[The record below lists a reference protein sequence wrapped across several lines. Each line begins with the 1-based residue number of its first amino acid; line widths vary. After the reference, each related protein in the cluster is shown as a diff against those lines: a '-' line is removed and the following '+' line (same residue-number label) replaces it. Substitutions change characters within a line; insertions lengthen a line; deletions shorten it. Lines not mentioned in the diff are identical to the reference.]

1 MNITFL
7 AAAGGL
13 GDLVN
18 QTAESFGFDVRIFL
32 SQIISFVIVALLL
45 KRFAYKPILAV
56 LEERRQRIAEG
67 LLNAD
72 KIKQQLAEAEQRYQ
86 EILAKGNGEAQK
98 NDRRSAGERRR
109 DRGAQS
115 SRKRLRPRSKSSPR
129 RAKPACSSTNAP

>member
-18 QTAESFGFDVRIFL
+18 ETAESFGFDAWIFF

-45 KRFAYKPILAV
+45 KRFAYKRIGAV

-67 LLNAD
+67 LLNAE

-86 EILAKGNGEAQK
+86 EILAKGNAEAQK
-98 NDRRSAGERRR
+98 MIDEARASSGVTFSPLRVVATTASERPSR
-109 DRGAQS
+109 RGA
-115 SRKRLRPRSKSSPR
+115 R
-129 RAKPACSSTNAP
+129 